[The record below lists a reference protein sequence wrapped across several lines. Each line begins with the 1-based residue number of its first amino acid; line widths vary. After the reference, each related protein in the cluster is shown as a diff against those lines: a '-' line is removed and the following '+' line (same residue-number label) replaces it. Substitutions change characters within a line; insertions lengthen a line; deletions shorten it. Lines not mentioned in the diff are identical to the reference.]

1 MMSIGPLSNI
11 AAGTPLAQAQG
22 SDLVRSA
29 QDAADQARQVET
41 GHKAASAAGI
51 GAAQGEGNETSDRD
65 ADGRLPWQ
73 APPDHAPS
81 TANAAGLVAD
91 PTGQSG
97 TQLDLAG

>member
-1 MMSIGPLSNI
+1 MSIGPLSNI

-29 QDAADQARQVET
+29 KEVADQARQVET
-41 GHKAASAAGI
+41 GRKAASAAGI

-65 ADGRLPWQ
+65 VDGRLPWG
-73 APPDHAPS
+73 APADHAPS
-81 TANAAGLVAD
+81 TDQTAGLAPD
-91 PTGQSG
+91 PTGQNG